1 MKDLKQTSANS
12 QGLQSLKQ
20 SRFRELIAS
29 KERSLPRKELYSK
42 EIEEFLESKS
52 KTKREKEIDKDYTF

>member
-1 MKDLKQTSANS
+1 MKNLKQTSANL
-12 QGLQSLKQ
+12 QGSENSKQ
-20 SRFRELIAS
+20 SRLRTLIAT

-42 EIEEFLESKS
+42 EIEEFLESKP

>member
-12 QGLQSLKQ
+12 QELKNLKQ
-20 SRFRELIAS
+20 SRFRALIAT
-29 KERSLPRKELYSK
+29 KARSLPRKELYSK
-42 EIEEFLESKS
+42 EIEEFLNSKP

>member
-42 EIEEFLESKS
+42 EIEEFLNSKP